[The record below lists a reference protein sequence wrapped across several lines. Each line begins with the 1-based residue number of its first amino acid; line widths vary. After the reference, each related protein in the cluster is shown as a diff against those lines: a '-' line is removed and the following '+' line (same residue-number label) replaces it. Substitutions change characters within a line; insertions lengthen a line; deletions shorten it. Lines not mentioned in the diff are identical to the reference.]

1 MCLSWSVLFTKQAQA
16 HQYSAPACLP
26 SSRAGAHREGVADVE
41 SLPLNVLALVEDL
54 LCGAELWRLSFI
66 ALLLAK
72 SGR

>member
-1 MCLSWSVLFTKQAQA
+1 MCLSWSVLFTKQAQT

-54 LCGAELWRLSFI
+54 VSGAEL
-66 ALLLAK
+66 AEDPVLL
-72 SGR
+72 